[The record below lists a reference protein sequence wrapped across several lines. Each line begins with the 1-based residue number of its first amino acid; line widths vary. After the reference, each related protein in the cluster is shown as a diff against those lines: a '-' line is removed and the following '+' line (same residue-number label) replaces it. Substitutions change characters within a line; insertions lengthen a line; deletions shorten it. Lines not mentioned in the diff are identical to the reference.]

1 MTATLMHSVYVYE
14 REPRGMPTGRWE
26 HTLER
31 EWLKK
36 KKEAVAVAE
45 EKKTEREIKSKQKN
59 KWWHY
64 LKKNTSLPGLSI

>member
-14 REPRGMPTGRWE
+14 REPGGMPTGRWE

-36 KKEAVAVAE
+36 KKRGSGSGRRKEDRERDKEQAE
-45 EKKTEREIKSKQKN
+45 K
-59 KWWHY
+59 
-64 LKKNTSLPGLSI
+64 

>member
-31 EWLKK
+31 VIKK
-36 KKEAVAVAE
+36 KKRGSGSGRRKEDRERDKEQAE
-45 EKKTEREIKSKQKN
+45 K
-59 KWWHY
+59 
-64 LKKNTSLPGLSI
+64 

>member
-14 REPRGMPTGRWE
+14 REPGGMPTGRWE

-36 KKEAVAVAE
+36 KKRGSGRRKEDRERDKEQAE
-45 EKKTEREIKSKQKN
+45 K
-59 KWWHY
+59 
-64 LKKNTSLPGLSI
+64 